1 MQGKRFKNQSQDQP
15 AQTGRASGAHFAKP
29 PSKSA
34 SQGAPAPARPYPQV
48 QSIQLPQPVQQT
60 NRQMVT
66 GEFAKVTP
74 SQRRPNQ
81 AASQQQAKRPQP
93 GQPGQVR
100 GAAQNPT
107 SRKISPLVSA
117 AIPRV
122 SSDAD
127 DSAALR
133 RAVITGV
140 SGSMKK
146 IPSNTPARKV
156 SGSNKAYSR
165 YSNGYFDRPEAKQLT
180 DYVAAFQTE
189 PTVGAPAYSWMAFA
203 IYGALSCVASVG
215 WAVVAMV
222 SGAAPLGVQVRLCS
236 WGWSFSRSL
245 SCAPSCVPQPPR
257 RQRCARVDLSPPTY
271 GPPLWESLPSCS
283 WAVLSFGSCA
293 QPLWVKAA

>member
-15 AQTGRASGAHFAKP
+15 AQTGRASGAHFAKT

-34 SQGAPAPARPYPQV
+34 PQGAPAPARPYPQV

-81 AASQQQAKRPQP
+81 VAPQQQAKRPQP

-203 IYGALSCVASVG
+203 IFGALSCVASVG

-222 SGAAPLGVQVRLCS
+222 SGAAPLRGA
-236 WGWSFSRSL
+236 SL
-245 SCAPSCVPQPPR
+245 LMFAGLVILALIVVCAVV
-257 RQRCARVDLSPPTY
+257 CAAVTSAATLRTGRFEPADV
-271 GPPLWESLPSCS
+271 
-283 WAVLSFGSCA
+283 WASAVGKSALVLLGCLVVWVVCA
-293 QPLWVKAA
+293 AVVG

>member
-15 AQTGRASGAHFAKP
+15 AQTGRASGAHFAKT

-34 SQGAPAPARPYPQV
+34 PQGVPTPARPYPQV

-81 AASQQQAKRPQP
+81 AAPQQQAKRPQP

-107 SRKISPLVSA
+107 SRKILPLVSA

-203 IYGALSCVASVG
+203 VYGALSCVASVG

-222 SGAAPLGVQVRLCS
+222 SGAAPLRGASPLMFAGLVILALIVV
-236 WGWSFSRSL
+236 
-245 SCAPSCVPQPPR
+245 CAVVCVAVTSAATLRTGRFEPADVWASAVGKSALVLLGCLVVWVV
-257 RQRCARVDLSPPTY
+257 CA
-271 GPPLWESLPSCS
+271 
-283 WAVLSFGSCA
+283 AVVG
-293 QPLWVKAA
+293 

>member
-15 AQTGRASGAHFAKP
+15 AQTGRASGAHFAKT

-34 SQGAPAPARPYPQV
+34 PQGVPAPARPYPQV

-81 AASQQQAKRPQP
+81 AAPQQQAKRPQP

-203 IYGALSCVASVG
+203 VYGALSCVASVG

-222 SGAAPLGVQVRLCS
+222 SGAAPLRGASPLMFAGLVILALIVV
-236 WGWSFSRSL
+236 
-245 SCAPSCVPQPPR
+245 CAVVCVAVTSAATLRTGRFEPADVWASAVGKSALVLLGCLVVWVV
-257 RQRCARVDLSPPTY
+257 CA
-271 GPPLWESLPSCS
+271 
-283 WAVLSFGSCA
+283 AVVG
-293 QPLWVKAA
+293 

>member
-15 AQTGRASGAHFAKP
+15 AQTGRASGAHFAKT

-34 SQGAPAPARPYPQV
+34 PQGAPAPARPYPQV

-74 SQRRPNQ
+74 SQRRSNQ
-81 AASQQQAKRPQP
+81 VAPQQQAKRPQP

-203 IYGALSCVASVG
+203 VYGALSCVASVG

-222 SGAAPLGVQVRLCS
+222 SGAAPLRGASPLMFAGLVILALIVV
-236 WGWSFSRSL
+236 
-245 SCAPSCVPQPPR
+245 CAVV
-257 RQRCARVDLSPPTY
+257 CAAVTSAATLRTGRFEPADV
-271 GPPLWESLPSCS
+271 
-283 WAVLSFGSCA
+283 WASAVGKSALVLLGCLVVWVVCA
-293 QPLWVKAA
+293 AVVG

>member
-1 MQGKRFKNQSQDQP
+1 MQGKRFKNQSQDQL
-15 AQTGRASGAHFAKP
+15 AQTGRASGAHFAKA

-34 SQGAPAPARPYPQV
+34 PQSAPAPARPYPQV

-81 AASQQQAKRPQP
+81 AAPQQQAKRPQP

-100 GAAQNPT
+100 GVAQNPT

-146 IPSNTPARKV
+146 IPSNAPARKV
-156 SGSNKAYSR
+156 SGSNNAYSR

-215 WAVVAMV
+215 WAVVTMV
-222 SGAAPLGVQVRLCS
+222 SGAAPLRGASPLMFAGLVILALIVV
-236 WGWSFSRSL
+236 
-245 SCAPSCVPQPPR
+245 CAVV
-257 RQRCARVDLSPPTY
+257 CAAATSAATLRTGRFEPADV
-271 GPPLWESLPSCS
+271 
-283 WAVLSFGSCA
+283 WASAVGKSALVLLGCLVVWIVCA
-293 QPLWVKAA
+293 AVVG

>member
-15 AQTGRASGAHFAKP
+15 AQTGRASGAHFAKA

-34 SQGAPAPARPYPQV
+34 PQGAPAPARSYPQV

-81 AASQQQAKRPQP
+81 AAPQQQAKRPQP

-222 SGAAPLGVQVRLCS
+222 SGAAPLRGASPLMFAGLVILALIVV
-236 WGWSFSRSL
+236 
-245 SCAPSCVPQPPR
+245 CAVVCVAATSAATLRTGRFEPADVWASAVGKSALVLLGCLVVWIV
-257 RQRCARVDLSPPTY
+257 CA
-271 GPPLWESLPSCS
+271 
-283 WAVLSFGSCA
+283 AVVG
-293 QPLWVKAA
+293 

>member
-15 AQTGRASGAHFAKP
+15 AQTGRASGAHFAKT

-34 SQGAPAPARPYPQV
+34 PQGAPAPARPYPQV

-81 AASQQQAKRPQP
+81 AAPQQQAKRPQP

-222 SGAAPLGVQVRLCS
+222 SGAAPLRGASPLMFAGLVILALIVV
-236 WGWSFSRSL
+236 
-245 SCAPSCVPQPPR
+245 CAVVCVAVTSAATLRTGRFEPADVWASAVGKSALVLLGCLVVWVV
-257 RQRCARVDLSPPTY
+257 CA
-271 GPPLWESLPSCS
+271 
-283 WAVLSFGSCA
+283 AVVG
-293 QPLWVKAA
+293 

>member
-15 AQTGRASGAHFAKP
+15 AQTGRASGAHFAKT

-34 SQGAPAPARPYPQV
+34 PQGAPAPARPYPQV

-81 AASQQQAKRPQP
+81 AAPQQQAKRPQP

-203 IYGALSCVASVG
+203 VYGALSCVASVG

-222 SGAAPLGVQVRLCS
+222 SGAAPLRGAS
-236 WGWSFSRSL
+236 SL
-245 SCAPSCVPQPPR
+245 MFAGLVILALIVVCAVV
-257 RQRCARVDLSPPTY
+257 CAAVTSAATLRTGRFEPADV
-271 GPPLWESLPSCS
+271 
-283 WAVLSFGSCA
+283 WASAMGKSALVLLGCLVVWIVCA
-293 QPLWVKAA
+293 AVVG

>member
-15 AQTGRASGAHFAKP
+15 AQTGRASGAHFAKT

-34 SQGAPAPARPYPQV
+34 PQGAPAPARPYPQV

-81 AASQQQAKRPQP
+81 ATPQQQAKRPQP

-203 IYGALSCVASVG
+203 VYGALSCVASVG

-222 SGAAPLGVQVRLCS
+222 SGAAPLRGASPFMFAGLVILALIVV
-236 WGWSFSRSL
+236 
-245 SCAPSCVPQPPR
+245 CAVV
-257 RQRCARVDLSPPTY
+257 CAAVTSVATLHTGRFEPADV
-271 GPPLWESLPSCS
+271 
-283 WAVLSFGSCA
+283 WASAVGKSALVLLGCLVVWVVCA
-293 QPLWVKAA
+293 AVVG